1 MRTLVFGQSGQVARA
16 LADVAQR
23 DGLDMTFAS
32 RAQVDLTD
40 ADACAAL
47 IANGDMD
54 VVINAA
60 AYTAVDRAEE
70 EPELAYAVNATAPG
84 AMARAAA
91 AKGVPF
97 VHVSTDY
104 VFDGQGEAPH
114 AVADATG
121 PQNVYGKTKLA
132 GEDAVRAAGGVH
144 AIVRTSWVFSAQ
156 GANFV
161 KSMLRLGGERD
172 ALSIVGDQIGGPT
185 PADAIAQ
192 MLVDVAQG
200 LCAGKQGGTYHF
212 SGVPDVSWADFARD
226 IFAQADLQVTVSDI
240 ATAQYP
246 TPAVRPL
253 NSRLNCA
260 VLEADFGIKRPDW
273 RSGVARVL
281 LQL

>member
-1 MRTLVFGQSGQVARA
+1 MRTLVFGQSGQVALA

-32 RAQVDLTD
+32 RAQADLTD

-70 EPELAYAVNATAPG
+70 EQELAHAVNTTAPG

-104 VFDGQGEAPH
+104 VFDGQGDTPH
-114 AVADATG
+114 NVEDVTG

-161 KSMLRLGGERD
+161 KTMLRLGGERD

-212 SGVPDVSWADFARD
+212 SGAPDVSWADFARD
-226 IFAQADLQVTVSDI
+226 IFAQADLQVMVSDI

-253 NSRLNCA
+253 NSRLNCSN
-260 VLEADFGIKRPDW
+260 LETDFSIKRPDW

-281 LQL
+281 AAL

>member
-1 MRTLVFGQSGQVARA
+1 
-16 LADVAQR
+16 
-23 DGLDMTFAS
+23 
-32 RAQVDLTD
+32 
-40 ADACAAL
+40 
-47 IANGDMD
+47 
-54 VVINAA
+54 
-60 AYTAVDRAEE
+60 
-70 EPELAYAVNATAPG
+70 
-84 AMARAAA
+84 
-91 AKGVPF
+91 
-97 VHVSTDY
+97 
-104 VFDGQGEAPH
+104 
-114 AVADATG
+114 
-121 PQNVYGKTKLA
+121 
-132 GEDAVRAAGGVH
+132 
-144 AIVRTSWVFSAQ
+144 
-156 GANFV
+156 V